1 MDIAARGKGEE
12 KKKDN
17 KHAFT
22 SFSFQSCLYFYRNC
36 PLCFFFKYSQR
47 CFFFS
52 FVLQYKALYS
62 LRLMIRHLLACFFFP
77 SLLTSFFLNCLTG
90 FFGLAL
96 EANPPHNTLSFSF
109 TFFFFTLLHSYI
121 PRSYGFVF
129 FIFGSFENI
138 IFLVYLL

>member
-62 LRLMIRHLLACFFFP
+62 LRLMIRHLLACFFF
-77 SLLTSFFLNCLTG
+77 SLPPHLFFFLNCLTG

-109 TFFFFTLLHSYI
+109 TFFFLHI
-121 PRSYGFVF
+121 VTFVH
-129 FIFGSFENI
+129 SS
-138 IFLVYLL
+138 